1 MQSQNKRN
9 KQNKSL
15 AYLCAL
21 TLLFSYAEMILPRI
35 LPFFRLGFANTVILI
50 ALEIDFPSFIA
61 LAVLKA
67 AAASLMGGTL
77 FSPFFLISL
86 AQSLLSALVMRLLYK
101 LISKKLLSLYGISI
115 AGSAVSALVQI
126 GLASLYL
133 GAGTF
138 SLLGPML
145 IFNTISGCI
154 TAFFCE
160 KLNIKENL
168 NCIRLPETT
177 VEAGEKEAPA
187 RSHPALQLILAIILL
202 AISAELF
209 FIKNL
214 YVLAASFILSLIAQ
228 SLCKR
233 KIYIIP
239 HITLWLFIF
248 ISMIFVPN
256 GEVIFE
262 YWIISITKGAL
273 LIALQ
278 KALVLSTV
286 SALSQC
292 ATCLKPGRN
301 TLLGLSFEYYSLMIK
316 RFSEK
321 DGSIINKIIYSL
333 NINADSQVSP
343 DKQTSQIPQKQT
355 DTEAQ

>member
-1 MQSQNKRN
+1 
-9 KQNKSL
+9 
-15 AYLCAL
+15 
-21 TLLFSYAEMILPRI
+21 
-35 LPFFRLGFANTVILI
+35 
-50 ALEIDFPSFIA
+50 
-61 LAVLKA
+61 
-67 AAASLMGGTL
+67 
-77 FSPFFLISL
+77 
-86 AQSLLSALVMRLLYK
+86 MRLRINK
-101 LISKKLLSLYGISI
+101 NKD
-115 AGSAVSALVQI
+115 GS
-126 GLASLYL
+126 
-133 GAGTF
+133 
-138 SLLGPML
+138 
-145 IFNTISGCI
+145 
-154 TAFFCE
+154 
-160 KLNIKENL
+160 
-168 NCIRLPETT
+168 
-177 VEAGEKEAPA
+177 
-187 RSHPALQLILAIILL
+187 
-202 AISAELF
+202 
-209 FIKNL
+209 KNL

-239 HITLWLFIF
+239 HISLWLFIF

>member
-1 MQSQNKRN
+1 MQSR
-9 KQNKSL
+9 NKSL

-35 LPFFRLGFANTVILI
+35 VPFFRLGFANTVILA
-50 ALEIDFPSFIA
+50 ALDIDFASFIV
-61 LAVLKA
+61 LSILKA

-115 AGSAVSALVQI
+115 AGSAVSAIVQI
-126 GLASLYL
+126 GLASLYI
-133 GAGTF
+133 GKGTF

-145 IFNTISGCI
+145 IFNSISGII

-160 KLNIKENL
+160 KLKLKENL
-168 NCIRLPETT
+168 DFTKLPEIENTETSEKLKKRTT
-177 VEAGEKEAPA
+177 PV
-187 RSHPALQLILAIILL
+187 LQITLAILL
-202 AISAELF
+202 LCVSASVF

-214 YVLAASFILSLIAQ
+214 IVLTCVLLLSLIAQ
-228 SLCKR
+228 KLCKR

-239 HITLWLFIF
+239 HLSLWLFIF

-256 GEVIFE
+256 GEVLFKF
-262 YWIISITKGAL
+262 WIISITKGSL
-273 LIALQ
+273 TMALQ
-278 KALVLSTV
+278 KALILSTV

-292 ATCLKPGRN
+292 AVCLKPGRN
-301 TLLGLSFEYYSLMIK
+301 TLLGLSFEYYRLMIN
-316 RFSEK
+316 RFTENE
-321 DGSIINKIIYSL
+321 GTIINKITYSL
-333 NINADSQVSP
+333 NLNSET
-343 DKQTSQIPQKQT
+343 QTSQTQT
-355 DTEAQ
+355 DKSVQ

>member
-1 MQSQNKRN
+1 M
-9 KQNKSL
+9 
-15 AYLCAL
+15 
-21 TLLFSYAEMILPRI
+21 
-35 LPFFRLGFANTVILI
+35 
-50 ALEIDFPSFIA
+50 
-61 LAVLKA
+61 
-67 AAASLMGGTL
+67 
-77 FSPFFLISL
+77 
-86 AQSLLSALVMRLLYK
+86 
-101 LISKKLLSLYGISI
+101 
-115 AGSAVSALVQI
+115 
-126 GLASLYL
+126 
-133 GAGTF
+133 
-138 SLLGPML
+138 
-145 IFNTISGCI
+145 
-154 TAFFCE
+154 
-160 KLNIKENL
+160 
-168 NCIRLPETT
+168 
-177 VEAGEKEAPA
+177 
-187 RSHPALQLILAIILL
+187 
-202 AISAELF
+202 
-209 FIKNL
+209 
-214 YVLAASFILSLIAQ
+214 LAASFILSLIAQ

-316 RFSEK
+316 CFSEK

>member
-1 MQSQNKRN
+1 MRLR
-9 KQNKSL
+9 NKSL
-15 AYLCAL
+15 AYLCSL

-50 ALEIDFPSFIA
+50 ALDIDFGSFVLLSI
-61 LAVLKA
+61 LKA
-67 AAASLMGGTL
+67 VAASLMGGTL

-168 NCIRLPETT
+168 NCIKLPEAP
-177 VEAGEKEAPA
+177 EEKEAPA
-187 RSHPALQLILAIILL
+187 RSRPALQIILTIILL

-239 HITLWLFIF
+239 HISLWLFIF

-292 ATCLKPGRN
+292 ATCLNPGRN

>member
-1 MQSQNKRN
+1 MQSRNKQN

-50 ALEIDFPSFIA
+50 ALDIDFGSFA
-61 LAVLKA
+61 LLSILKA
-67 AAASLMGGTL
+67 VAASLMGGTL

-86 AQSLLSALVMRLLYK
+86 AQSVLSALVMKLLYK
-101 LISKKLLSLYGISI
+101 LISKKFLSLYGISI

-168 NCIRLPETT
+168 NCIKLPE
-177 VEAGEKEAPA
+177 EKEAPA
-187 RSHPALQLILAIILL
+187 RSRPALQIILAIILL

-239 HITLWLFIF
+239 HISLWLFIF
-248 ISMIFVPN
+248 VSMIFVPN

>member
-1 MQSQNKRN
+1 MQSRN

-35 LPFFRLGFANTVILI
+35 LPFFRLGLANTVILI

-101 LISKKLLSLYGISI
+101 LFSKKLLSLYGISI

-187 RSHPALQLILAIILL
+187 RSRPALQLILAIILL

>member
-1 MQSQNKRN
+1 
-9 KQNKSL
+9 
-15 AYLCAL
+15 
-21 TLLFSYAEMILPRI
+21 
-35 LPFFRLGFANTVILI
+35 
-50 ALEIDFPSFIA
+50 
-61 LAVLKA
+61 
-67 AAASLMGGTL
+67 
-77 FSPFFLISL
+77 
-86 AQSLLSALVMRLLYK
+86 MRLLYK

-168 NCIRLPETT
+168 NCIRLPEAT

-187 RSHPALQLILAIILL
+187 RSRPALQLILAIILL

-343 DKQTSQIPQKQT
+343 DKQTSRIPQKQT